1 MYSQAAPFILLEI
14 CGIEGRS
21 IEINEFAEVDCAIT
35 SSDSGGFCD
44 PVCRCGRQQIHNT
57 GYHRYPSPPRQNS
70 CRFTDSNALLRRFA
84 KVGQDKDIFSALGH
98 LGKRSLVP
106 IQLTAE
112 FVEIRTVRIDSPIKL
127 NERYSLVPP
136 SEVVTCML
144 K

>member
-1 MYSQAAPFILLEI
+1 MNSLRWIALLPVAIPAAFVIQYVVAVGNKFTI
-14 CGIEGRS
+14 RVTTGIH
-21 IEINEFAEVDCAIT
+21 
-35 SSDSGGFCD
+35 
-44 PVCRCGRQQIHNT
+44 P
-57 GYHRYPSPPRQNS
+57 PPRQNS